1 MVFLQ
6 LENMREFTSRFDT
19 CWNLNSVQSM
29 IMSVSRW
36 PVLMKMSGI
45 FFSKIPASGL
55 RLIYVG
61 EDCLKENKTIQPTNM
76 RWIVLSPTFKHK
88 YHHTLMERMSTDCKH
103 CKEFCWLIYRSLP
116 STFTIRID
124 DDIPVRLHTIP
135 ENSEL
140 FNRQSTQVLK
150 CCWLLN
156 EIGVAKLL
164 LL

>member
-1 MVFLQ
+1 
-6 LENMREFTSRFDT
+6 MREFKSRFDT

-29 IMSVSRW
+29 IMSVSPW
-36 PVLMKMSGI
+36 PVLTKMSGI

-55 RLIYVG
+55 RLIQV
-61 EDCLKENKTIQPTNM
+61 KIVSRKTIWPTNM
-76 RWIVLSPTFKHK
+76 CWIVLSPTFKHK

-103 CKEFCWLIYRSLP
+103 CKEFCWLTYRSLP

-124 DDIPVRLHTIP
+124 DDITVRLHTIP
-135 ENSEL
+135 ENIEL

-150 CCWLLN
+150 CSWLLN